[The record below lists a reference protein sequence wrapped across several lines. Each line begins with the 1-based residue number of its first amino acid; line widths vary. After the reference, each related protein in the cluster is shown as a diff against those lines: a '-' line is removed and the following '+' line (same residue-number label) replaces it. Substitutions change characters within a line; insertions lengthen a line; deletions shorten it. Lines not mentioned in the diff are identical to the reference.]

1 LVVAPLRN
9 ATRKSAPSTGG
20 PASTQSIT
28 SCTGASPS
36 GARAAAEADGDDE
49 ALPVVVVGVLVA
61 VGVAGAP
68 AVRDGVIG
76 VSSVPPGEPAGCWEH
91 PATSA
96 DAANITAIR
105 IRPG

>member
-1 LVVAPLRN
+1 VIV
-9 ATRKSAPSTGG
+9 
-20 PASTQSIT
+20 
-28 SCTGASPS
+28 
-36 GARAAAEADGDDE
+36 
-49 ALPVVVVGVLVA
+49 
-61 VGVAGAP
+61 AP

-76 VSSVPPGEPAGCWEH
+76 VSSAEPGEPACCWEH

>member
-1 LVVAPLRN
+1 M
-9 ATRKSAPSTGG
+9 
-20 PASTQSIT
+20 T
-28 SCTGASPS
+28 SCTGASAS
-36 GARAAAEADGDDE
+36 GARAAAAPDGDDEDDEDDE
-49 ALPVVVVGVLVA
+49 ALPVVAVGEAVGEVVGEVVGVIV
-61 VGVAGAP
+61 VP

-76 VSSVPPGEPAGCWEH
+76 VSSAEPGEPACCWEH

>member
-1 LVVAPLRN
+1 M
-9 ATRKSAPSTGG
+9 
-20 PASTQSIT
+20 T
-28 SCTGASPS
+28 SCTGASAS
-36 GARAAAEADGDDE
+36 GARAAAAPDGDDEDDGDDE
-49 ALPVVVVGVLVA
+49 ALPVVVVVVGEVVGEI
-61 VGVAGAP
+61 VGVIVVP

-76 VSSVPPGEPAGCWEH
+76 VSSAEPGEPACCWEH

>member
-1 LVVAPLRN
+1 M
-9 ATRKSAPSTGG
+9 
-20 PASTQSIT
+20 T
-28 SCTGASPS
+28 SCTGASAS
-36 GARAAAEADGDDE
+36 GARAAAVPDGDDEDDGDDGDDGDDE
-49 ALPVVVVGVLVA
+49 ALPVVVVGEA
-61 VGVAGAP
+61 VGVIGAP

-76 VSSVPPGEPAGCWEH
+76 VSSAEPGEPACCWEH